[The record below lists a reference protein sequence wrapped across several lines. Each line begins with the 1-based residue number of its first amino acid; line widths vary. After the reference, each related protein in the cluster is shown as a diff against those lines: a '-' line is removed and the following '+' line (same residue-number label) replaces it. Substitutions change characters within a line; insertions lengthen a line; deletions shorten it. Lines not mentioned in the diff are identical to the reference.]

1 MRKIFLALFT
11 CMLLFVG
18 NKSQA
23 QLTVTMS
30 SVTVDSSQNASV
42 DVTVAGFTNLAGV
55 TFSVNW
61 DSLILDYVNTTNF
74 STSPVALS
82 INNIGP
88 PGQGIIKKGQ
98 LTFSWDDPNPNGIG
112 RSLPNGTRLFTLV
125 FKAIG
130 RKCSTSD
137 VVTSSLPIKINITY
151 GGFTEDQNL
160 VNVKGTVTI
169 DCGGTNPNPCPNPT
183 CSNPSNLTFSA
194 PTVTAQTGDEI
205 CIPISVKNFNNI
217 NSGQG
222 AFTWNPALLRYTGK
236 TVPANGL
243 PEINNTINEM
253 DSLSG
258 KITFVWVPDNTLPKT
273 LPDGTVIIELCFKVL
288 GAPDSKACLLMGQG
302 TPETIW
308 STEQVASVPTCYNYG
323 MVCVTDEVD
332 NPTLRIK
339 TGNGTGKKGDTV
351 CINVTVD
358 SLING
363 LSFKTEFTW
372 NQTQLKYI
380 RTDGYNLQG
389 LTMSNFNSTAGK
401 LTVAWN
407 NPNPVTLANGT
418 AIFQICFEVLVCET
432 TAINSPIVITG
443 VTEGSALING
453 NPTSIDVV
461 ATDGFITI
469 TPCPDPI
476 VECTLGAVT
485 NVSCN
490 GGNNGS
496 ILLSVTGATTNCTCL
511 WKNSAGTIVKAAG
524 PVASGCNLTGVPAG
538 SYTYEVSCGGTI
550 SCSGTATITQPTPIN
565 IPTVGVVTNV
575 GCGQNGSINLSTT
588 SGGTPGTGTPPYT
601 YTWIPNLG
609 NTANPTNLSAGSYS
623 VTVTDANQCTA
634 TTAPFVV
641 GDTQGD
647 LVVTATSTNIKCKD
661 AGNGTITVTV
671 SGGCPTYKYVWSD
684 PLLVGPNLTNV
695 KPGTY
700 TVTVT
705 DGSNPVESKTATV
718 TITEPASNPSIAV
731 TNITGTPMGSSVGTI
746 TLTITGGAAPYGT
759 SWSPSSIPP
768 GNTSSVITAS
778 NLAAGNYNVTV
789 TDANG
794 CTAAIA
800 SPIVVPIIPVTEVA
814 PVGTATVTTIIN
826 GVNVPCF
833 GNNSAVIKVS
843 FSAGTYPITTKL
855 FKNGQEIRSQ
865 VVGTPTFD
873 FTGLDAGTYRVEY
886 SNTAGAGTP
895 IDLVVLQPTRLAATQ
910 KVECTEKNGATG
922 TIEISLNNT
931 GTAPYS
937 FNWFGLAEN
946 TNRVTDLPADAYNVT
961 VTDNNGCTLVITNI
975 EVKDC
980 SIEGPCYEASTIIS
994 PNGDNFNDVFL
1005 INCVT
1010 DNPSD
1015 LTVFDRWG
1023 RVVYSQSN
1031 YDNTWQGIDNA
1042 GKDLIESSYMWVLTV
1057 NFGQGR
1063 KEVQKGT
1070 VTLLR
1075 TR

>member
-30 SVTVDSSQNASV
+30 TVTVDSSQNASV

-55 TFSVNW
+55 TFSINW
-61 DSLILDYVNTTNF
+61 DSLVLDYVNTTNF
-74 STSPVALS
+74 STAPVALS

-98 LTFSWDDPNPNGIG
+98 MTFSWDSPDATG
-112 RSLPNGTRLFTLV
+112 RSLPNGTRLFTII

-130 RKCSTSD
+130 NKCAMSD
-137 VVTSSLPIKINITY
+137 VVTSSTPIKINITY
-151 GGFTEDQNL
+151 GTFNEDQNL
-160 VNVKGTVTI
+160 VNVKGKVTI
-169 DCGGTNPNPCPNPT
+169 DCDGEEPNPCPNPA

-194 PTVTAQTGDEI
+194 PTITAQPGDEI
-205 CIPISVKNFNNI
+205 CIPISVKNFRNI

-222 AFTWNPALLRYTGK
+222 AFTWNPALLRYTGA

-243 PEINNTINEM
+243 PEMGNTLNEN

-258 KITFVWVPDNTLPKT
+258 KLTFVWVPDNTLPKT

-288 GAPDSKACLLMGQG
+288 GAPGSKSCLLMGQG

-308 STEQVASVPTCYNYG
+308 STEQISSVPTCYNYG
-323 MVCVTDEVD
+323 MVCVTDEVVD
-332 NPTLRIK
+332 NPTLRIN
-339 TGNGTGKKGDTV
+339 TGNGSGKVGDTV

-363 LSFKTEFTW
+363 LSFKTEFNW
-372 NQTQLKYI
+372 NQSQLRYI

-389 LTMSNFNSTAGK
+389 LTMSNFNNGTPGK

-407 NPNPVTLANGT
+407 NPNPVNLPNGT
-418 AIFQICFEVLVCET
+418 TVFQICFELLQCPVNA
-432 TAINSPIVITG
+432 AITISG

-453 NPTSIDVV
+453 NPTQIDVV
-461 ATDGFITI
+461 ATGGVINI
-469 TPCPDPI
+469 ACVNDPP
-476 VECTLGAVT
+476 VCTLGAIT

-496 ILLSVTGATTNCTCL
+496 ILLSVTGNTANCTCL
-511 WKNSAGTIVKAAG
+511 WKNSSGTIVKPAG
-524 PVASGCNLTGVPAG
+524 PVASGCNLTGVAAG
-538 SYTYEVSCGGTI
+538 TYTYEVSCGGTI

-575 GCGQNGSINLSTT
+575 GCGQNGSINISTT
-588 SGGTPGTGTPPYT
+588 SGGTPPYT

-623 VTVTDANQCTA
+623 VTVTDANGCTA

-671 SGGCPTYKYVWSD
+671 SGGCPTYTYIWSN
-684 PLLVGPNLTNV
+684 PQLVGPNPQNV
-695 KPGTY
+695 RPGTY

-718 TITEPASNPSIAV
+718 TITEPATNPSIAV

-746 TLTITGGAAPYGT
+746 TLTITGGTAPYGT
-759 SWSPSSIPP
+759 SWTPTSIPP

-778 NLAAGNYNVTV
+778 NLAAGFYNVTV

-794 CTAAIA
+794 CTAIIG
-800 SPIVVPIIPVTEVA
+800 SPIEVPTMTDPPKA
-814 PVGTATVTTIIN
+814 PVATATITTIIN

-833 GNNSAVIKVS
+833 GNNSAVIRVS
-843 FSAGTYPITTKL
+843 FSAGTFPITVKL
-855 FKNGQEIRSQ
+855 FKGTQEIRSQ
-865 VVGTPTFD
+865 AVTTPTFD
-873 FTGLDAGTYRVEY
+873 FTGLDAGSYRVEY
-886 SNTAGAGTP
+886 SNTAGSGTP
-895 IDLVVLQPTRLAATQ
+895 IDLVVTQPTRLAATQ

-931 GTAPYS
+931 GTFPYT
-937 FNWFGLAEN
+937 FNWFGLNESDN
-946 TNRVTDLPADAYNVT
+946 KVEDLPADAYNVT
-961 VTDNNGCTLVITNI
+961 VTDANGCTLTVTNI

-994 PNGDNFNDVFL
+994 PNGDNINDVFL

-1010 DNPSD
+1010 DEPSD

-1023 RVVYSQSN
+1023 RVVYSQSS

-1042 GKDLIESSYMWVLTV
+1042 GKDLIESSYIWVLTV

-1070 VTLLR
+1070 VTVLR

>member
-61 DSLILDYVNTTNF
+61 DSLVLDYVNTTNF

-82 INNIGP
+82 ISNIGP

-98 LTFSWDDPNPNGIG
+98 LTFSWDDSAG
-112 RSLPNGTRLFTLV
+112 RTLPNGTRLFTLV

-130 RKCSTSD
+130 TKCSTTD
-137 VVTSSLPIKINITY
+137 VVTSSTPTNINITY
-151 GGFTEDQNL
+151 GDFVTEDQNL
-160 VNVKGTVTI
+160 VNVKGVVTI
-169 DCGGTNPNPCPNPT
+169 DCGGNPPNPCPNPICT
-183 CSNPSNLTFSA
+183 NPSNLTFSA

-205 CIPISVKNFNNI
+205 CIPISVKNFTNI

-222 AFTWNPALLRYTGK
+222 AFTWNPALLRYTGA
-236 TVPANGL
+236 TVPSNGL
-243 PEINNTINEM
+243 PEMGNTLNEN
-253 DSLSG
+253 DSLGG

-302 TPETIW
+302 SPETIW

-339 TGNGTGKKGDTV
+339 TGNGTGRKGDTV

-363 LSFKTEFTW
+363 LSFRTEFNW

-389 LTMSNFNSTAGK
+389 LTMSMFNNSPSDK
-401 LTVAWN
+401 LIVAWS
-407 NPNPVTLANGT
+407 NPNPVSLQNGT

-432 TAINSPIVITG
+432 NPINSPITITG

-461 ATDGFITI
+461 ATGGIITI
-469 TPCPDPI
+469 IPCVDPVVNCTP
-476 VECTLGAVT
+476 GAVT
-485 NVSCN
+485 NVTCN
-490 GGNNGS
+490 GGSNGS
-496 ILLSVTGATTNCTCL
+496 ALLAVTGNTADCTCL

-538 SYTYEVSCGGTI
+538 TYTYEVSCGGKV

-575 GCGQNGSINLSTT
+575 GCGQNGSINISTT
-588 SGGTPGTGTPPYT
+588 SGGTPPYT
-601 YTWIPNLG
+601 YTWNPNLG
-609 NTANPTNLSAGSYS
+609 NTPNPTNLSPGSYS

-634 TTAPFVV
+634 TTASPFVV
-641 GDTQGD
+641 GDTQGE

-671 SGGCPTYKYVWSD
+671 SGGCPTYTYVWSN
-684 PLLVGPNLTNV
+684 PQLVGPNPQNV
-695 KPGTY
+695 RPGTY

-705 DGSNPVESKTATV
+705 DGSNPVESRTATV

-746 TLTITGGAAPYGT
+746 TLTITGGTAPYGT
-759 SWSPSSIPP
+759 SWSGPTTIAP

-778 NLAAGNYNVTV
+778 NLAAGFYNVTV

-794 CTAAIA
+794 CTAIIGN
-800 SPIVVPIIPVTEVA
+800 PIEVPTMTDPPKA
-814 PVGTATVTTIIN
+814 PVATASITTIIN
-826 GVNVPCF
+826 GRNVPCF
-833 GNNSAVIKVS
+833 GDNTAVIRVS
-843 FSAGTYPITTKL
+843 FSAGTPPITVKL
-855 FKNGQEIRSQ
+855 FKNNQEIRSQ
-865 VVGTPTFD
+865 AVTTPTFD
-873 FTGLDAGTYRVEY
+873 FTGLDAGSYRVEY

-895 IDLVVLQPTRLAATQ
+895 IDLVVTQPTRLAATQ

-937 FNWFGLAEN
+937 FNWFGLSEN
-946 TNRVTDLPADAYNVT
+946 SNRVTDLPADAYNVT
-961 VTDNNGCTLVITNI
+961 VTDANGCTLTVTNI

-1031 YDNTWQGIDNA
+1031 YDNTWQGIDNS

>member
-30 SVTVDSSQNASV
+30 TVTVDSSQNASV

-55 TFSVNW
+55 AFSVNW
-61 DSLILDYVNTTNF
+61 DSLVLDYVNATNF

-82 INNIGP
+82 ISNIGP

-98 LTFSWDDPNPNGIG
+98 LTFSWDDSAG
-112 RSLPNGTRLFTLV
+112 RTLPNGTRLFTLV

-130 RKCSTSD
+130 NKCSTTD
-137 VVTSSLPIKINITY
+137 VVTSSTPTKINITY
-151 GGFTEDQNL
+151 GDFVTEDQNL
-160 VNVKGTVTI
+160 INVKGVVTI
-169 DCGGTNPNPCPNPT
+169 DCDGEEPDPCPNPA
-183 CSNPSNLTFSA
+183 CSNPSNLTFSM
-194 PTVTAQTGDEI
+194 PTVSAQQGDEI
-205 CIPISVKNFNNI
+205 CIPVSVKNFNELT
-217 NSGQG
+217 SGQG
-222 AFTWNPALLRYTGK
+222 TFTWNPALLAFTGAN
-236 TVPANGL
+236 VPQNALPDLENGL
-243 PEINNTINEM
+243 AP
-253 DSLSG
+253 DSLNG
-258 KITFVWVPDNTLPKT
+258 RLPFFWTPDDLMAHT
-273 LPDGTVIIELCFKVL
+273 LPDGTVIVELCFTVL
-288 GAPDSKACLLMGQG
+288 GAPNSTACILLGQG
-302 TPETIW
+302 IPPVEW
-308 STEQVASVPTCYNYG
+308 STEQIGSVPTCFVYG
-323 MVCVTDEVD
+323 RVNIIDEVD
-332 NPTLRIK
+332 TPTLRIN

-363 LSFKTEFTW
+363 LSFKTEFNW
-372 NQTQLKYI
+372 NQTQLRYL

-389 LTMSNFNSTAGK
+389 LTMSMFNNFPADK
-401 LTVAWN
+401 LIVAWS
-407 NPNPVTLANGT
+407 NPNPVSLPNGT
-418 AIFQICFEVLVCET
+418 AIFQICFEVLVCEMNP
-432 TAINSPIVITG
+432 INSPINITG

-461 ATDGFITI
+461 ATGGSITI
-469 TPCPDPI
+469 TPCMDPMI
-476 VECTLGAVT
+476 VCTPGAIT

-496 ILLSVTGATTNCTCL
+496 ILLSVTGSTANCTCL
-511 WKNSAGTIVKAAG
+511 WKNSSGTIVKPAG
-524 PVASGCNLTGVPAG
+524 PVASGCNLTGVAAG
-538 SYTYEVSCGGTI
+538 TYTYEVSCGGTI

-623 VTVTDANQCTA
+623 VTVTDANGCTA

-647 LVVTATSTNIKCKD
+647 LVVTITSTNVTCKD
-661 AGNGTITVTV
+661 AANGTITVTV
-671 SGGCPTYKYVWSD
+671 SGGCPTYIYSWSD
-684 PLLVGPNLTNV
+684 PLLSTANPKNV
-695 KPGTY
+695 RPGTY

-731 TNITGTPMGSSVGTI
+731 TNITGTTSTSSVGTI
-746 TLTITGGAAPYGT
+746 TLTITGGTAPYGT
-759 SWSPSSIPP
+759 SWTPSSIPP

-794 CTAAIA
+794 CTATIA
-800 SPIVVPIIPVTEVA
+800 SPIVVPIINGPIA
-814 PVGTATVTTIIN
+814 PVATANITTIIN
-826 GVNVPCF
+826 GRNVPCF
-833 GNNSAVIKVS
+833 GDNSAVIRVS
-843 FSAGTYPITTKL
+843 ISAGTFPITVKL
-855 FKNGQEIRSQ
+855 FKNNQEIRSQ
-865 VVGTPTFD
+865 AVTTPTFD
-873 FTGLDAGTYRVEY
+873 FTGLDAGSYRVEY
-886 SNTAGAGTP
+886 SNTAGSGTP
-895 IDLVVLQPTRLAATQ
+895 IDLVVTQPTRLAATQ

-931 GTAPYS
+931 GTFPYT
-937 FNWFGLAEN
+937 FNWFGLNESDN
-946 TNRVTDLPADAYNVT
+946 KVEDLPADAYNVT
-961 VTDNNGCTLVITNI
+961 VTDANGCTLTVTNI

-994 PNGDNFNDVFL
+994 PNGDNINDVFL

-1010 DNPSD
+1010 DEPSD

-1023 RVVYSQSN
+1023 RVVYSQSS

-1042 GKDLIESSYMWVLTV
+1042 GKDLIESSYIWVLTV

-1070 VTLLR
+1070 VTVLR

>member
-30 SVTVDSSQNASV
+30 TVTVDSSQNASV

-55 TFSVNW
+55 TFSINW
-61 DSLILDYVNTTNF
+61 DSLVLDYVNTTNF
-74 STSPVALS
+74 STAPVALS

-98 LTFSWDDPNPNGIG
+98 MTFSWDDPNATG
-112 RSLPNGTRLFTLV
+112 RNLPNGTRLFTII

-130 RKCSTSD
+130 NKCASTD
-137 VVTSSLPIKINITY
+137 IVTSSTPIKINITY
-151 GGFTEDQNL
+151 GNFTEDQNL
-160 VNVKGTVTI
+160 VNVKGNVTI
-169 DCGGTNPNPCPNPT
+169 DCDGEEPNPCPNPA

-194 PTVTAQTGDEI
+194 PTITAQPGDEV

-222 AFTWNPALLRYTGK
+222 AFTWNPALLRYTGA

-243 PEINNTINEM
+243 PEMGNTLNEN

-258 KITFVWVPDNTLPKT
+258 KLTFVWVPDNTLPKT

-288 GAPDSKACLLMGQG
+288 GAPGSKSCLLMGQG

-308 STEQVASVPTCYNYG
+308 STEQISSVPTCYNYG
-323 MVCVTDEVD
+323 MVCVTDEVVD
-332 NPTLRIK
+332 NPTLRIN
-339 TGNGTGKKGDTV
+339 TGNGSGKVGDTV

-363 LSFKTEFTW
+363 LSFKTEFNW
-372 NQTQLKYI
+372 NQSQLRYI

-389 LTMSNFNSTAGK
+389 LTMSNFNNGTPGK

-407 NPNPVTLANGT
+407 NPNPVNLPNGT
-418 AIFQICFEVLVCET
+418 TVFQICFELLQCPVNA
-432 TAINSPIVITG
+432 AITISGI
-443 VTEGSALING
+443 TEGSALING
-453 NPTSIDVV
+453 NPAPIDVV
-461 ATDGFITI
+461 ATGGVINI
-469 TPCPDPI
+469 ACVNDPP
-476 VECTLGAVT
+476 VCTLGAIT

-496 ILLSVTGATTNCTCL
+496 ILLSVTGSTANCTCL
-511 WKNSAGTIVKAAG
+511 WKNSSGTIVKPAG
-524 PVASGCNLTGVPAG
+524 PVASGCNLTGVAAG
-538 SYTYEVSCGGTI
+538 TYTYEVSCGGTI
-550 SCSGTATITQPTPIN
+550 SCSGTATINQPTPIN

-575 GCGQNGSINLSTT
+575 GCGQNGSINISTT
-588 SGGTPGTGTPPYT
+588 SGGTPPYT

-609 NTANPTNLSAGSYS
+609 NTANPTNLQPGSYT

-634 TTAPFVV
+634 TPASAFVV

-647 LVVTATSTNIKCKD
+647 LVVTITSTNVTCKD
-661 AGNGTITVTV
+661 AANGTITVTV
-671 SGGCPTYKYVWSD
+671 SGGCPTYIYSWSD
-684 PLLVGPNLTNV
+684 PLLSTANPKNV
-695 KPGTY
+695 RPGTY

-731 TNITGTPMGSSVGTI
+731 TNITGTTSTSSVGTI
-746 TLTITGGAAPYGT
+746 TLTITGGTAPYGT
-759 SWSPSSIPP
+759 SWTPSSIPP

-794 CTAAIA
+794 CTATIA
-800 SPIVVPIIPVTEVA
+800 SPIVVPIINGPIA
-814 PVGTATVTTIIN
+814 PVATANITTIIN
-826 GVNVPCF
+826 GRNVPCF
-833 GNNSAVIKVS
+833 GDNSAVIRVS
-843 FSAGTYPITTKL
+843 ISAGTFPITVKL
-855 FKNGQEIRSQ
+855 FKNNQEIRSQ
-865 VVGTPTFD
+865 AVTTPTFD
-873 FTGLDAGTYRVEY
+873 FTGLDAGSYRVEY
-886 SNTAGAGTP
+886 SNTAGSGTP
-895 IDLVVLQPTRLAATQ
+895 IDLVVTQPTRLAATQ

-931 GTAPYS
+931 GTFPYT
-937 FNWFGLAEN
+937 FNWFGLNESDN
-946 TNRVTDLPADAYNVT
+946 KVEDLPADAYNVT
-961 VTDNNGCTLVITNI
+961 VTDANGCTLTVTNI

-994 PNGDNFNDVFL
+994 PNGDNINDVFL

-1010 DNPSD
+1010 DEPSD

-1023 RVVYSQSN
+1023 RVVYSQSS

-1042 GKDLIESSYMWVLTV
+1042 GKDLIESSYIWVLTV

-1070 VTLLR
+1070 VTVLR

>member
-30 SVTVDSSQNASV
+30 TVTVDSSQNASV
-42 DVTVAGFTNLAGV
+42 DVTVAGFTNLLGV

-61 DSLILDYVNTTNF
+61 DSLVLEYVNTTNF
-74 STSPVALS
+74 STAPVPLS

-98 LTFSWDDPNPNGIG
+98 MTFSWDDQSLTP
-112 RSLPNGTRLFTLV
+112 RTLPNGTRLFTIVL
-125 FKAIG
+125 KAIG
-130 RKCSTSD
+130 NKCAMSD
-137 VVTSSLPIKINITY
+137 VVTSSTPIKINITY
-151 GGFTEDQNL
+151 DTFIEDQNL
-160 VNVKGTVTI
+160 VNVKGVVTI
-169 DCGGTNPNPCPNPT
+169 DCDGEDPDPCPNPA

-194 PTVTAQTGDEI
+194 PTITAQPGDEI

-222 AFTWNPALLRYTGK
+222 AFTWNPALLRYTGA

-243 PEINNTINEM
+243 PEMGNTLNEN

-258 KITFVWVPDNTLPKT
+258 KLTFVWVPDNTLPKT
-273 LPDGTVIIELCFKVL
+273 LPDGTVIIELCFTVL

-308 STEQVASVPTCYNYG
+308 STEQISSVPTCYNYG
-323 MVCVTDEVD
+323 MICVTDEVVD
-332 NPTLRIK
+332 IPTLRIN
-339 TGNGTGKKGDTV
+339 TGNGSGKVGDTV

-363 LSFKTEFTW
+363 LSFKTEFNW
-372 NQTQLKYI
+372 NQSQLRYI

-389 LTMSNFNSTAGK
+389 LTMSNFNNGTPGK

-407 NPNPVTLANGT
+407 NPNPVNLPNGT
-418 AIFQICFEVLVCET
+418 TVFQICFELLQCPVNA
-432 TAINSPIVITG
+432 AITISG

-453 NPTSIDVV
+453 NPTQIDVV
-461 ATDGFITI
+461 ATGGAINIT
-469 TPCPDPI
+469 CVNDPP
-476 VECTLGAVT
+476 VCTLGTIT

-496 ILLSVTGATTNCTCL
+496 ILLSVTGSTANCTCL
-511 WKNSAGTIVKAAG
+511 WKNSSGTIVKPAG
-524 PVASGCNLTGVPAG
+524 PVASGCNLTGVAAG
-538 SYTYEVSCGGTI
+538 TYTYEVSCGGTI
-550 SCSGTATITQPTPIN
+550 SCSGTATITQPTAIS
-565 IPTVGVVTNV
+565 ISGQVTNV
-575 GCGQNGSINLSTT
+575 GCGQNGSILLTT
-588 SGGTPGTGTPPYT
+588 TGGTPGTGNPPYT
-601 YTWIPNLG
+601 YAWTPTLG
-609 NTANPTNLSAGSYS
+609 NTANPTNLQPGSYT
-623 VTVTDANQCTA
+623 VTVTDVNQCTA
-634 TTAPFVV
+634 TPTSPFVV

-661 AGNGTITVTV
+661 AGDGKITVTV
-671 SGGCPTYKYVWSD
+671 SGGCPTYTYVWSN
-684 PLLVGPNLTNV
+684 PQLEGANPTNV

-731 TNITGTPMGSSVGTI
+731 TNITGTPVGSSVGTI
-746 TLTITGGAAPYGT
+746 TLTITGGTAPYGT
-759 SWSPSSIPP
+759 SWSGPTTIAP

-778 NLAAGNYNVTV
+778 NLAAGFYNVTV

-794 CTAAIA
+794 CTAIIG
-800 SPIVVPIIPVTEVA
+800 SPIEVPTMTDPPKA
-814 PVGTATVTTIIN
+814 PVATASITTIIN

-833 GNNSAVIKVS
+833 GNNSAVIRVS
-843 FSAGTYPITTKL
+843 ISAGTFPITVKL
-855 FKNGQEIRSQ
+855 FKGAQEIRSQ
-865 VVGTPTFD
+865 AVNTPTFD
-873 FTGLDAGTYRVEY
+873 FTGLDAGSYRVEY
-886 SNTAGAGTP
+886 SNTAGSGTP
-895 IDLVVLQPTRLAATQ
+895 IDLVVTQPSRLAATQ

-931 GTAPYS
+931 GTFPYT
-937 FNWFGLAEN
+937 FNWFGLNESDN
-946 TNRVTDLPADAYNVT
+946 KVEDLPADAYNVT
-961 VTDNNGCTLVITNI
+961 VTDNNGCTLVLTNI
-975 EVKDC
+975 EVRDC

-994 PNGDNFNDVFL
+994 PNGDNINDVFL

-1010 DNPSD
+1010 DEPSD

-1042 GKDLIESSYMWVLTV
+1042 GKDLIESSYIWVLTV

-1070 VTLLR
+1070 VTVLR

>member
-30 SVTVDSSQNASV
+30 TVTVDSSQNASV

-55 TFSVNW
+55 TFSINW
-61 DSLILDYVNTTNF
+61 DSLVLDYVNTTNF
-74 STSPVALS
+74 STAPVALS

-98 LTFSWDDPNPNGIG
+98 MTFSWDDPNATG
-112 RSLPNGTRLFTLV
+112 RNLPNGTRLFTII

-130 RKCSTSD
+130 NKCASTD
-137 VVTSSLPIKINITY
+137 IVTSSTPIKINITY
-151 GGFTEDQNL
+151 GNFTEDQNL
-160 VNVKGTVTI
+160 VNVKGNVTI
-169 DCGGTNPNPCPNPT
+169 DCDGEEPNPCPNPA

-194 PTVTAQTGDEI
+194 PTITAQPGDEV

-222 AFTWNPALLRYTGK
+222 AFTWNPALLRYTGA

-243 PEINNTINEM
+243 PEMGNTLNEN

-258 KITFVWVPDNTLPKT
+258 KLTFVWVPDNTLPKT

-288 GAPDSKACLLMGQG
+288 GAPGSKSCLLMGQG

-308 STEQVASVPTCYNYG
+308 STEQISSVPTCYNYG

-332 NPTLRIK
+332 TPTLRIR

-363 LSFKTEFTW
+363 LSFRTEFNW
-372 NQTQLKYI
+372 NQTQLRYL
-380 RTDGYNLQG
+380 RTDAYNLQG
-389 LTMSNFNSTAGK
+389 LTMSMFNNSPADK
-401 LTVAWN
+401 LIVAWS
-407 NPNPVTLANGT
+407 NPNPVTLANGS
-418 AIFQICFEVLVCET
+418 AIFQICFEVLVCEMNP
-432 TAINSPIVITG
+432 INSPINITG

-461 ATDGFITI
+461 ATGGSITI
-469 TPCPDPI
+469 TPCMDPMI
-476 VECTLGAVT
+476 VCTPGAIT

-496 ILLSVTGATTNCTCL
+496 ILLSVTGSTANCTCL
-511 WKNSAGTIVKAAG
+511 WKNSSGTIVKPAG
-524 PVASGCNLTGVPAG
+524 PVASGCNLTGVAAG
-538 SYTYEVSCGGTI
+538 TYTYEVSCGGTI
-550 SCSGTATITQPTPIN
+550 SCSGTATINQPTPIN

-601 YTWIPNLG
+601 YTWLPNLG

-623 VTVTDANQCTA
+623 VTVTDANGCTA

-647 LVVTATSTNIKCKD
+647 LVVTITSTNVTCKD
-661 AGNGTITVTV
+661 AANGTITVTV
-671 SGGCPTYKYVWSD
+671 SGGCPTYIYSWSN
-684 PLLVGPNLTNV
+684 PQLVGPNPQNV
-695 KPGTY
+695 RPGTY

-731 TNITGTPMGSSVGTI
+731 TNVTGTPSTSSVGTI
-746 TLTITGGAAPYGT
+746 TLTITGGTAPYGT
-759 SWSPSSIPP
+759 SWTPSSIPP

-794 CTAAIA
+794 CTATIA
-800 SPIVVPIIPVTEVA
+800 SPIVVPIIDGPIA
-814 PVGTATVTTIIN
+814 PVATANITTIIN

-833 GNNSAVIKVS
+833 GNNSAVIRVS
-843 FSAGTYPITTKL
+843 ISAGTFPITVKL
-855 FKNGQEIRSQ
+855 FKGAQEIRSQ
-865 VVGTPTFD
+865 VVNTPTFD
-873 FTGLDAGTYRVEY
+873 FTGLDAGSYRVEY
-886 SNTAGAGTP
+886 SNTAGSGTP
-895 IDLVVLQPTRLAATQ
+895 INLLVTQPTRLVATQ

-931 GTAPYS
+931 GTFPYT
-937 FNWFGLAEN
+937 FNWFGLNESDN
-946 TNRVTDLPADAYNVT
+946 KVEDLPADAYNVT
-961 VTDNNGCTLVITNI
+961 VTDANGCTVAVTNI
-975 EVKDC
+975 EVDEC
-980 SIEGPCYEASTIIS
+980 ELEGPCYEASTIIS
-994 PNGDNFNDVFL
+994 PNGDNINDVFL

-1023 RVVYSQSN
+1023 RVVYSQSS

-1042 GKDLIESSYMWVLTV
+1042 GKDLIESSYIWVLTV

-1070 VTLLR
+1070 VTVLR